1 MATTIGQLAQE
12 VAATNPWWRSETWQS
27 RDPDLRSAAG
37 QGIAY
42 APPVLEDLQPGGLYL
57 LRGPRRVGKT
67 VAVKRKIADLID
79 AGIPP
84 NCIVRAA
91 VDGWADKDVRTLAQN
106 TALPPLPPGHVRWW
120 FLDEISATSGAWD
133 RHVKWLRDNHDEFAD
148 ACVVLT
154 GSDASELTRAA
165 GTLAGRR
172 GPAADGDRSLL
183 PMGFGTFM
191 RLRSSLPAVRV
202 PLDQLRSRDGADA
215 YGQLLPW
222 LDELV
227 RGWDL
232 YLQYGGFPTAV
243 AAAQRG
249 EPVPDEFLQAMMDV
263 ISRDAFGA
271 SRLSRTQTS
280 SLLARLWASM
290 ATPANFSSIAHDVDT
305 SADTVARHVESLR
318 DAYLA
323 WTCPQRQDD
332 RWLPRDRAQ
341 DKVYAVD
348 PLVARLAHLR
358 NPERSDLDPTALTEM
373 MVGVALHRAGTRAGR
388 LWGDDQRIFYVRTP
402 TRKEIDF
409 VSADFGGTAV
419 EAKCTE
425 GGRWRAEA
433 ATVNASEWDGIMT
446 TRNVLDVSDGKAWAV
461 PAGLFAYAIDT

>member
-1 MATTIGQLAQE
+1 MATKIGQLAQE
-12 VAATNPWWRSETWQS
+12 VAATNPWWRSDDWQS
-27 RDPDLRSAAG
+27 RDPDLRSAAEHD
-37 QGIAY
+37 IDY
-42 APPVLEDLQPGGLYL
+42 VPPVLENLQAGGLYL

-67 VAVKRKIADLID
+67 VAVKRKIAALID
-79 AGIPP
+79 AGVPP
-84 NCIVRAA
+84 TCIVRAA
-91 VDGWADKDVRTLAQN
+91 VDGWRDKDVRTLVQN
-106 TALPPLPPGHVRWW
+106 TALPPLPPGQVRWW
-120 FLDEISATSGAWD
+120 FLDEISATSGEWD
-133 RHVKWLRDNHDEFAD
+133 RHLKWLRDNHDEFAD

-172 GPAADGDRSLL
+172 GPATDVDRSLL
-183 PMGFGTFM
+183 PMGFRTFM
-191 RLRSSLPAVRV
+191 RMRCSLPSVRV
-202 PLDQLRSRDGADA
+202 PLDRLRSREGADA

-227 RGWDL
+227 RGWEL

-249 EPVPDEFLQAMMDV
+249 EPVPDGFLQTMMDV

-280 SLLARLWASM
+280 SLLDRLWASM
-290 ATPANFSSIAHDVDT
+290 TTPANLSSIAHDVGT
-305 SADTVARHVESLR
+305 SADTVARHVEYLR

-332 RWLPRDRAQ
+332 RWLPRDGAQ
-341 DKVYAVD
+341 DKIYAVD

-358 NPERSDLDPTALTEM
+358 NPARPDLDPTTLTEM
-373 MVGVALHRAGTRAGR
+373 MAGVALHRAGTRTGR
-388 LWGDDQRIFYVRTP
+388 LWGDDRWIFYVRTP

-409 VSADFGGTAV
+409 VSADFGGTAI
-419 EAKCTE
+419 EGKYTE
-425 GGRWRAEA
+425 GGRWRSAA
-433 ATVNASEWDGIMT
+433 ATVNASEWDGIMV
-446 TRNVLDVSDGKAWAV
+446 TRNVLDLSDDNVWAV
-461 PAGLFAYAIDT
+461 PAGLFAYATDT